1 MNSDTY
7 DKGMKVRREMFGDAY
22 VDNAMN
28 STDELTRP
36 FQELAIE
43 YCFGSI
49 WAREQLPR
57 RTRSLVNVGMLV
69 ALNKPHELEIH
80 LGMALSNGCKGGTRR
95 GAAAGHRVLRHARR
109 QRGLPHRAQSIRRAP
124 GREVA
129 RARNRRA
136 PHGTV
141 QDVHRRGVH

>member
-7 DKGMKVRREMFGDAY
+7 AKGMKVRREMLGDAY

-28 STDELTRP
+28 SADELTRP
-36 FQELAIE
+36 FQELAVE

-57 RTRSLVNVGMLV
+57 RIRSLVNVGMLV

-80 LGMALSNGCKGGTRR
+80 LGMALRNGCTKEDLGEVLLQATVYCGMPA
-95 GAAAGHRVLRHARR
+95 GSAAYRIARKVFAEH
-109 QRGLPHRAQSIRRAP
+109 PDAK
-124 GREVA
+124 
-129 RARNRRA
+129 
-136 PHGTV
+136 
-141 QDVHRRGVH
+141 